1 MLLNNSYNMKNN
13 VSLPL
18 YLRICFLLFF
28 AIALI
33 QAKTD
38 ELPLKPT
45 KVIDFTTD
53 EGTWINLD
61 VSSDGNFIVFDLLG
75 DLYLLAVGEKQA
87 KQITSGMAYDTQPRF
102 SPDNKKIVFLSDRS
116 GSENIWVLE
125 FNQAL
130 NTKTFD
136 KNIIS
141 FRTITK
147 DNDASYS
154 SPDWSFDGQYIVVS
168 RTPRFTWIDVNHN
181 LWIYHIDGGRGT
193 PLLDNGEPIF
203 ALGPVFSPNTDK
215 LYFSNRHPDDNEAFG
230 HQIESYNLKTGSR
243 RKITNQAGGA
253 IRPAISADG
262 RWMVYGSRYDGK
274 TGYRLRSLIDGTEKW
289 LTFPVQPDQQENNWM
304 GTSSDHLPGFSF
316 SPDNKFIIAAID
328 GKINKVSIYNGDR
341 TEIPFQAN
349 VSLKIKPVIHHDK
362 KVPDGSV
369 ELRQIRYPSLSPN
382 GKDVLFTALNRIYKM
397 HLSSKKI
404 KKLVEL
410 DDRQFYPSWS
420 PNSKYISFVTWDDYT
435 GGNLYIIKP
444 NGKSL
449 RKITTETGYFK
460 ELVWSP
466 NNKELAVI
474 MGSWHQPGEN
484 LSIGLIN
491 IEEKGIKILKEINGG
506 GLHFTND
513 PNRIYYNDY
522 NEGLVSINLSG
533 GDQRTELKVFGQRPF
548 LGPGGPRL
556 SNQVYLGPN
565 KQHALVRA
573 DYNIYLVRVPKL
585 GTEVPNIFLDDGP
598 DSPFPVEKINLQ
610 STHFP
615 RWYQNGNGV
624 HWSLGNSFFK
634 RDLTGKNNPKYS
646 KIEKFDVDL
655 KFPRLKGKGSIV
667 FKGCTILSMDEK
679 MPENGI
685 IKNGIVLIEDNRIV
699 KVGNIKDINIPKDAT
714 VIDAKGLYLMPGFI
728 DLHSHMDRDM
738 DIHRGTL
745 WSYLANLAY
754 GVTTTRDPQSMEID
768 IFTYSDRVATGD
780 MIGPRIFTTGPGIFN
795 NSPVN
800 NIDDANLIIEKYSDY
815 YHVNTVKQYISGN
828 RRHRQLLS
836 IAIDNAELT
845 PTTEGIDMKM
855 MITQVMD
862 GYSLEHVF
870 PHYPLYKDMIKLIS
884 ESGTFYDPTVIVS
897 TGPRAEYY
905 YWTRTSVHD
914 DEKLNHFFPHD
925 ILDRKTR
932 RVPWYHEDEFYYKEY
947 AKTFKN
953 IVDAGGKIGVG
964 SHGEM
969 QGICFHW
976 ELWNIQSGG
985 MAPMHALRSATKVG
999 ADALGFSDDLGSIEI
1014 GKLADIILLENDP
1027 LIDIKNTA
1035 RIKYVMKN
1043 GILYD
1048 ARSLDT
1054 IWPVKR
1060 EMGPQY
1066 WHNNSPIN
1074 SNN

>member
-1 MLLNNSYNMKNN
+1 MLLNNSYNIKNS
-13 VSLPL
+13 VSVPL

-61 VSSDGNFIVFDLLG
+61 VSSDGNFVVFDLLG
-75 DLYLLAVGEKQA
+75 DLYLLAIGEKQA

-102 SPDNKKIVFLSDRS
+102 SPDDKKIVFLSDRS

-203 ALGPVFSPNTDK
+203 ALGPVFAPNTDK

-230 HQIESYNLKTGSR
+230 HQIESYNLITGSR

-362 KVPDGSV
+362 KVSDGSV

-382 GKDVLFTALNRIYKM
+382 GEDILFTALNRIYKM
-397 HLSSKKI
+397 QLSSNKI
-404 KKLVEL
+404 KKLVDL

-444 NGKSL
+444 DGKSL
-449 RKITTETGYFK
+449 TKLTTETGYFK

-491 IEEKGIKILKEINGG
+491 IEEKRIKILKEINGG
-506 GLHFTND
+506 GLHFTSD

-522 NEGLVSINLSG
+522 NH
-533 GDQRTELKVFGQRPF
+533 Q
-548 LGPGGPRL
+548 
-556 SNQVYLGPN
+556 
-565 KQHALVRA
+565 
-573 DYNIYLVRVPKL
+573 
-585 GTEVPNIFLDDGP
+585 
-598 DSPFPVEKINLQ
+598 
-610 STHFP
+610 
-615 RWYQNGNGV
+615 
-624 HWSLGNSFFK
+624 
-634 RDLTGKNNPKYS
+634 
-646 KIEKFDVDL
+646 
-655 KFPRLKGKGSIV
+655 
-667 FKGCTILSMDEK
+667 TI
-679 MPENGI
+679 
-685 IKNGIVLIEDNRIV
+685 
-699 KVGNIKDINIPKDAT
+699 
-714 VIDAKGLYLMPGFI
+714 
-728 DLHSHMDRDM
+728 
-738 DIHRGTL
+738 
-745 WSYLANLAY
+745 
-754 GVTTTRDPQSMEID
+754 
-768 IFTYSDRVATGD
+768 
-780 MIGPRIFTTGPGIFN
+780 
-795 NSPVN
+795 
-800 NIDDANLIIEKYSDY
+800 
-815 YHVNTVKQYISGN
+815 
-828 RRHRQLLS
+828 RRH
-836 IAIDNAELT
+836 
-845 PTTEGIDMKM
+845 
-855 MITQVMD
+855 
-862 GYSLEHVF
+862 H
-870 PHYPLYKDMIKLIS
+870 
-884 ESGTFYDPTVIVS
+884 
-897 TGPRAEYY
+897 
-905 YWTRTSVHD
+905 
-914 DEKLNHFFPHD
+914 
-925 ILDRKTR
+925 
-932 RVPWYHEDEFYYKEY
+932 
-947 AKTFKN
+947 
-953 IVDAGGKIGVG
+953 
-964 SHGEM
+964 
-969 QGICFHW
+969 
-976 ELWNIQSGG
+976 
-985 MAPMHALRSATKVG
+985 
-999 ADALGFSDDLGSIEI
+999 
-1014 GKLADIILLENDP
+1014 
-1027 LIDIKNTA
+1027 
-1035 RIKYVMKN
+1035 
-1043 GILYD
+1043 
-1048 ARSLDT
+1048 
-1054 IWPVKR
+1054 
-1060 EMGPQY
+1060 PQ
-1066 WHNNSPIN
+1066 
-1074 SNN
+1074 